1 MRTLG
6 VVAVAFV
13 LAGPALATTGSPLAG
28 KAVFKAKCGSCHTLK
43 AAGTVG
49 KGDNHGPTL
58 TNKRETVAKIMKEMS
73 GGNTGL
79 MPTFVGMLSTKQVN
93 DVVAF
98 VVAASKYGVTT
109 IK

>member
-6 VVAVAFV
+6 VVASALV
-13 LAGPALATTGSPLAG
+13 LAGPALATTGSPHAG
-28 KAVFKAKCGSCHTLK
+28 KVVFKAKCGSCHTLE

-49 KGDNHGPTL
+49 KGDNRGPTL
-58 TNKRETVAKIMKEMS
+58 TNKRETVARIIKQMS
-73 GGNTGL
+73 GGGTGL
-79 MPTFVGMLSTKQVN
+79 MPTFIGMLSTKQVN

-98 VVAASKYGVTT
+98 VVAASKPGVTT